1 MYCRFASA
9 MRDGSNYFVLLII
22 TDGVITD
29 MPQTVQA
36 IISASSLPMSIIIVG
51 VGDADFSGNSI
62 VILHPVSLFPMF
74 PPLSSSPSLFLSYYL
89 FIFQRW
95 KCLMMK

>member
-1 MYCRFASA
+1 

-36 IISASSLPMSIIIVG
+36 IIYASSLPMSIIIIG
-51 VGDADFSGNSI
+51 VGQADFSGIQSGMYTTFNI
-62 VILHPVSLFPMF
+62 VLYFKL
-74 PPLSSSPSLFLSYYL
+74 LEL
-89 FIFQRW
+89 
-95 KCLMMK
+95 